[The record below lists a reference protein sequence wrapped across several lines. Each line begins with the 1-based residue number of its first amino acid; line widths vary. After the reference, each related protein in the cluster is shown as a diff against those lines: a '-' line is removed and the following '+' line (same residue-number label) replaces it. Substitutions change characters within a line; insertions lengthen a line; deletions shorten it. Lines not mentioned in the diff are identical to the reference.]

1 MDKRGNKKYVNI
13 RGISYVVVDNDYL
26 SPDIP
31 SSTVVLLK
39 KASIDEV
46 NEGEFALVYDGGVAK
61 LKKIIKKDDATGTVL
76 TGYVS
81 DTEKTVVNN
90 SDILAKKIYSGV
102 FFSIMFHIFTNPI
115 VIILLLLFL
124 FFSDKWSY
132 KRFEV

>member
-1 MDKRGNKKYVNI
+1 MRVVIKILKLVTIIYLFTLGLIALIFYMDKRGNKKYVNI

-61 LKKIIKKDDATGTVL
+61 LKKIIKKITAVP
-76 TGYVS
+76 S
-81 DTEKTVVNN
+81 
-90 SDILAKKIYSGV
+90 S
-102 FFSIMFHIFTNPI
+102 P
-115 VIILLLLFL
+115 
-124 FFSDKWSY
+124 
-132 KRFEV
+132 